1 MNHGHANND
10 KRPSGLMGH
19 EAPAVFIAFVAGV
32 FASSQCLAASDPPR
46 PAALDRLTDIAPHI
60 SACMHA
66 PHENDEITVRLSF
79 NRSGALIGKPRIMFM
94 KSSAGPDSEAELANA
109 LLAALHDCTPLP
121 FTPGFGTAIAGT
133 VMTIRFIRRP
143 QTRDL

>member
-1 MNHGHANND
+1 M
-10 KRPSGLMGH
+10 
-19 EAPAVFIAFVAGV
+19 AFVAGV
-32 FASSQCLAASDPPR
+32 CASSQCLAASAPPP
-46 PAALDRLTDIAPHI
+46 PAAVDRLTDIAPHI

-94 KSSAGPDSEAELANA
+94 KSSAGPDGEAELANA

-121 FTPGFGTAIAGT
+121 FTPGFGAAIAGT
-133 VMTIRFIRRP
+133 VMTIRFVRRP
-143 QTRDL
+143 ATRDL